1 MRIIAVENSPEEV
14 NYLRQTISAAFPDSD
29 CESFLDPFLAI
40 KSYLA
45 SPADFAVF
53 CRHMRIIDGFT
64 FARILRS
71 RQAEFT
77 GVMLAQNPADSLD
90 AEKFFLGYLVKPYD
104 AADLKRQYEQLR
116 QIRRE

>member
-1 MRIIAVENSPEEV
+1 MRIIAVENSPEEADF
-14 NYLRQTISAAFPDSD
+14 LREMIGAAFPDSE

-64 FARILRS
+64 FARTLRS
-71 RQAEFT
+71 RQADFT
-77 GVMLAQNPADSLD
+77 GVMLAQDAAGRLD
-90 AEKFFLGYLVKPYD
+90 AEKFFLGYLVKPYN
-104 AADLKRQYEQLR
+104 AADLKRQYEQLS